1 MQLENVVPGRFMSE
15 VTWKSYREVK
25 HLELRGK
32 KKKKKL
38 IFCIALVTATS
49 YKARQGSSKTQYS

>member
-25 HLELRGK
+25 HLELRK
-32 KKKKKL
+32 KKIL
-38 IFCIALVTATS
+38 IFCIALVTATR
-49 YKARQGSSKTQYS
+49 YKDRKGSSKTHYS